1 MNSPI
6 MKKFIIG
13 VVIAIVLVFV
23 YTKFLKSDTP
33 AGTLSS
39 STIGDTSVAGIAVN
53 TQVGG
58 ELLSTLLNLKTIKLN
73 DQIFSSPLFSSLTD
87 FTITLGSGVEG
98 RPNPF
103 APIGTDIT
111 PAPTPVDTIQPPT
124 SDIDTTTVSVVAK
137 TMLASNV
144 TKTTA
149 LLHGSVDKNTVAFS
163 AWFEWNKVGVTT
175 PAIKTTP
182 VNFAGSVASFSTP
195 ITGLSSNTAY
205 TFKAFVKIGDLTL
218 SGASDAFTTPA
229 L

>member
-13 VVIAIVLVFV
+13 VVIAIVLVFI
-23 YTKFLKSDTP
+23 YTKFFKSNTP
-33 AGTLSS
+33 TGTLSS
-39 STIGDTSVAGIAVN
+39 STTTTTPVVGTDIN

-111 PAPTPVDTIQPPT
+111 PVQTPIDTTQPPT
-124 SDIDTTTVSVVAK
+124 SDAGTIAPTAITK
-137 TMLASNV
+137 TLLASNV

-149 LLHGSVDKNTVAFS
+149 LLHGSIDKNTTAFS
-163 AWFEWNKVGVTT
+163 AWFEWNKVGATT

-229 L
+229 I